1 MCNLMQG
8 CARGFCIPIV
18 KNIPENKTIIEV
30 CCEKNKQNQGHPV
43 EKEWYAMG
51 KKALINAY
59 AFEFFGIQE

>member
-43 EKEWYAMG
+43 EKE
-51 KKALINAY
+51 
-59 AFEFFGIQE
+59 